1 MFEVKDGRKTIYFTR
16 QEDADNYNDYLQN
29 GLKVIRADNR
39 SYYFNN
45 GDRLIDVSMQGE
57 QKKRYVLHSG
67 HRTIT
72 SERLQREYIKAIS
85 KQIDILK
92 PKLADIGQSM
102 QDSDLHTDDGKL
114 RRLK

>member
-1 MFEVKDGRKTIYFTR
+1 MIEVKDGNRTTYFAR

-29 GLKVIRADNR
+29 GLKVIRTDSR
-39 SYYFNN
+39 TYHFNN

-72 SERLQREYIKAIS
+72 SEKLQRKHILAIS
-85 KQIDILK
+85 K
-92 PKLADIGQSM
+92 
-102 QDSDLHTDDGKL
+102 
-114 RRLK
+114 

>member
-1 MFEVKDGRKTIYFTR
+1 MIAIKDGNKTKYFSN

-29 GLKVIRADNR
+29 GLKVIRTDSR
-39 SYYFNN
+39 TYHFNN

-72 SERLQREYIKAIS
+72 SEKLQRNHIQAIN
-85 KQIDILK
+85 K
-92 PKLADIGQSM
+92 
-102 QDSDLHTDDGKL
+102 
-114 RRLK
+114 